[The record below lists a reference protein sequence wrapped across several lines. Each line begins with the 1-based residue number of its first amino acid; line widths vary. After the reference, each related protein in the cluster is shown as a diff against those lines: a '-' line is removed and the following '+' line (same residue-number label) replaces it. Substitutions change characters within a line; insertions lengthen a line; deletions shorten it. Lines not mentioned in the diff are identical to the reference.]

1 MNEKIILNKETYD
14 DMLKDLEDYEN
25 RMKEM
30 SYLFEIYKKYT
41 IKSLLDNEE
50 YAINNIEEY
59 GVKDFYFRQ
68 LLIKFIELGITNIS
82 YIENEIKDYL
92 KNDNQTNN

>member
-14 DMLKDLEDYEN
+14 DMLKDLKYYKN
-25 RMKEM
+25 RMEEM

-50 YAINNIEEY
+50 YLINNIVEY
-59 GVKDFYFRQ
+59 NVEDYYVRK

-92 KNDNQTNN
+92 KNDNKTNN

>member
-14 DMLKDLEDYEN
+14 DIIKDLKYYKN
-25 RMKEM
+25 RMEEM

-50 YAINNIEEY
+50 YLINHIEEY
-59 GVKDFYFRQ
+59 EVEDYYFRK

-92 KNDNQTNN
+92 KNDNKTNI